1 MDSSHKDSQIG
12 SPRKL
17 ELAVFGTLSSEWVE
31 HSAVDVKHLYT
42 VVVGVADDDL
52 VRVGDGDVVRVL

>member
-1 MDSSHKDSQIG
+1 MNSSYKDPQIG
-12 SPRKL
+12 LPGKL

-42 VVVGVADDDL
+42 VVVGVTDDDF